1 MKNGI
6 ELTLARRLA
15 WKQPGQKRVSA
26 AVGVAIAGVA
36 LSILV
41 MLLSVAIM
49 RGFKNEVRQSVF
61 SLSDAITL
69 TGYDDEENPAPFP
82 MSEPMTAITLPQGVK
97 AEGHTS
103 ISSILKTPDDF
114 LAVSLEGNNAIPAD
128 SLNSLFLSRQQAS
141 ALNLS
146 VGDKIPAYFFI
157 DNRLRVRALRVD
169 SIYSTTISEHDRE
182 VAYCSPL
189 LPGRLRNLPDGYV
202 QTIGF
207 SNVNP
212 DDVKSLAAE
221 LHSQLLT
228 AYYSGRL
235 SGAYALTDI
244 YQTDSQFFS
253 WLNLID
259 TNVIVILILMSI
271 VAAVT
276 LISSLFII
284 ILERVKTIGLL
295 KALGAPNRMIR
306 HVFMLMAE
314 RLVCRGLLWGNL
326 LALIIIAIQ
335 HFTHIIPLDPA
346 SYYVDHVPVNLS
358 LGWFIGINLGALILS
373 WLILI
378 LPAITIARISPAQ
391 TMRYE

>member
-1 MKNGI
+1 MSNGI

-26 AVGVAIAGVA
+26 AVGVAITGVA

-41 MLLSVAIM
+41 MLLSGAIM
-49 RGFKNEVRQSVF
+49 RGFKNEVQESVF
-61 SLSDAITL
+61 NISDAITL
-69 TGYDDEENPAPFP
+69 TGYDLDDAPTPFP
-82 MSEPMTAITLPQGVK
+82 MDEPLAAITLPEGVE
-97 AEGHTS
+97 AIGHTS
-103 ISSILKTPDDF
+103 ISCILKTPTDF
-114 LAVSLEGNNAIPAD
+114 LAVSLESNPSMPTDSVNAVY
-128 SLNSLFLSRQQAS
+128 LSRYQAD
-141 ALNLS
+141 ALNLN

-157 DNRLRVRALRVD
+157 DNRLRVRALTVD
-169 SIYSTTISEHDRE
+169 SIYSTGIGEHDRE

-189 LPGRLRNLPDGYV
+189 LPSQLQNLPEGFV

-207 SNVNP
+207 RNVNP
-212 DDVKSLAAE
+212 SDVQALANQFHSE
-221 LHSQLLT
+221 LLS
-228 AYYSGRL
+228 AYYQGQL
-235 SGAYALTDI
+235 TGAYALTDI

-259 TNVIVILILMSI
+259 TNVVVILILMAV

-284 ILERVKTIGLL
+284 ILDRVKTIGLL
-295 KALGAPNRMIR
+295 KALGASNRQIR
-306 HVFMLMAE
+306 HTFMLMAE
-314 RLVCRGLLWGNL
+314 RLVVRGLLWGNL
-326 LALIIIAIQ
+326 LALLIIGIQ

-346 SYYVDHVPVNLS
+346 SYYVDHVPVSLS
-358 LGWFIGINLGALILS
+358 VMWFLGINVGALVIS
-373 WLILI
+373 WIVLI

>member
-82 MSEPMTAITLPQGVK
+82 MSEPMAAITLPQGVK

-103 ISSILKTPDDF
+103 ISSILKT
-114 LAVSLEGNNAIPAD
+114 PAD

-306 HVFMLMAE
+306 HVFMMMAE

-326 LALIIIAIQ
+326 LALMIIAIQ
-335 HFTHIIPLDPA
+335 HFTHLIPLDPA